1 MMVRI
6 FKHYVP
12 TPLLILAGIEIIIFF
27 SSVYAGSYVRFLDA
41 AGSSEQAVK
50 AHIGPLLP
58 RAITISFVLVV
69 IMATLGMY
77 AREIREGDWGYYS
90 RFMASFVIGFISM
103 TFIFYAFPSLL
114 LGRGALA
121 LSFMIAFVATA
132 IVRFIFLS
140 LIDSEAI
147 KRRVLVLG
155 AGSRPAKL
163 GMLLGEK
170 TAEHRFHLVGYV
182 PLDGA
187 HTSIKANLLLDKR
200 LPLLSIAQKNRVDE
214 IVVGVRQRRG
224 GTLPM
229 GELLECRMEGIKVID
244 LSTFFERETGRLQLE
259 SLNPSW
265 IIFSEGFDRGNIR
278 NTVKRTFDITASL
291 LILFLTLPIILLA
304 VVMIKLESRGPLFY
318 KQARVGEC
326 GKPFDV
332 LKFRSMRVDAEK
344 EGKPQW
350 AKKNDDRVTRVGKI
364 IRLIRVDELPQIFNV
379 LVGDMSFV
387 GPRPERPFFVKQLA
401 KEIPYYSTR
410 HSVKPGITG
419 WAQVRY
425 PYGASVED
433 AKEKLQ
439 YDLYYVKN
447 HTLFLDIIIM
457 FNTAQV
463 VLFGQGAR

>member
-1 MMVRI
+1 MMIRI

-12 TPLLILAGIEIIIFF
+12 TPLLVLAVIEAIIFF
-27 SSVYAGSYVRFLDA
+27 SSVYAGAYVRFMDSALTS
-41 AGSSEQAVK
+41 GVAVK
-50 AHIGPLLP
+50 THIGPLLP
-58 RAITISFVLVV
+58 RALTISFVLLV
-69 IMATLGMY
+69 IMAALGMY

-103 TFIFYAFPSLL
+103 TFIFYAFPALW

-121 LSFMIAFVATA
+121 LAFMIAFVATA
-132 IVRFIFLS
+132 FVRLIFLS
-140 LIDSEAI
+140 LVDSNAI
-147 KRRVLVLG
+147 KRRVMVVG
-155 AGSRPAKL
+155 AGSRPAEVGKL
-163 GMLLGEK
+163 ANEQ
-170 TAEHRFHLVGYV
+170 TNDHRFHLVGYV
-182 PLDGA
+182 PLDGI
-187 HTSIKANLLLDKR
+187 HTGIKENLILDKR
-200 LPLLSIAQKNRVDE
+200 LPLLSIAQTNRVDE

-229 GELLECRMEGIKVID
+229 GELLECRMEGIEVVD

-265 IIFSEGFDRGNIR
+265 IIFSEGFDRGNTRVI
-278 NTVKRTFDITASL
+278 VKRTFDVLASL
-291 LILFLTLPIILLA
+291 FILFVTLPIILLT
-304 VVMIKLESRGPLFY
+304 MILIKLDSRGPLFY
-318 KQARVGEC
+318 KQTRVGEC
-326 GKPFDV
+326 GRPFDV
-332 LKFRSMRVDAEK
+332 YKFRSMKVDAEK
-344 EGKPQW
+344 EGSPQW

-364 IRLIRVDELPQIFNV
+364 IRLIRVDELPQILNV
-379 LVGDMSFV
+379 LLGDMSFV
-387 GPRPERPFFVKQLA
+387 GPRPERPYFVKQLT

-419 WAQVRY
+419 WAQVKF
-425 PYGASVED
+425 PYGASIED

-457 FNTAQV
+457 FNTVQI